1 MKPIDNQL
9 NRLFKAAAQAPK
21 AASEPPSFALETRVM
36 GAWKSSWRGES
47 GDVFVAWFRR
57 AAVGACVLAMA
68 SLAWN
73 FHNFTNGDRGIGEE
87 LAIADSSMQTGLN
100 P

>member
-9 NRLFKAAAQAPK
+9 NRLFKAAALAPK
-21 AASEPPSFALETRVM
+21 ATLEPASFALETRVV
-36 GAWKSSWRGES
+36 GTWKSSWRAEN
-47 GDVFVAWFRR
+47 GDIFVAWFRR

-73 FHNFTNGDRGIGEE
+73 FHDLTNGNKGISEE